1 MSENWIA
8 AECTQAGVR
17 GWRVVDATAVGDPV
31 AALDLP
37 ALRVALG
44 DALVVGCGFV
54 GETRAVP
61 CEPLP
66 EILPKTGGAQLVP
79 GLADERLH
87 SASRGAETR
96 IAGFLAG
103 AKDWGGVICVTGE
116 CHVWALIS
124 AGEVVSF
131 QGFDTGRLARV
142 LELGE
147 EWSGTGFDA
156 SLSEVMS
163 RPERFAAVMARGNLQ
178 ADRTT
183 GWGALIGAELA
194 ASRPFWLGQ
203 QVAVIGD
210 GGGAEAVSAA
220 LSEQGV
226 PVERAGAL
234 TTLIAGLDAARQRQT
249 D

>member
-1 MSENWIA
+1 MADNWIA
-8 AECTQAGVR
+8 AECTFGGVR
-17 GWRVVDATAVGDPV
+17 GWQVTDATAVSDVVV
-31 AALDLP
+31 APDLP

-54 GETRAVP
+54 GDSRMVP
-61 CEPLP
+61 CTPLP
-66 EILPKTGGAQLVP
+66 DSLPKAGGAQLVP
-79 GLADERLH
+79 GLVDARLH
-87 SASRGAETR
+87 SASGGAETR
-96 IAGFLAG
+96 IAGFLAD
-103 AKDWGGVICVTGE
+103 ANDWDGVICVTGE
-116 CHVWALIS
+116 THVWALVS

-142 LELGE
+142 LALGKQV
-147 EWSGTGFDA
+147 SGAAFDVA
-156 SLSEVMS
+156 FSEVMS

-178 ADRTT
+178 ADGTV

-210 GGGAEAVSAA
+210 DAGADAVGAA
-220 LSEQGV
+220 LAAQGV

-234 TTLIAGLDAARQRQT
+234 VTLIAGLDAARRLGV
-249 D
+249 